1 MNINTGKLISNSELF
16 LKKIKEQD
24 ANQKISNDVGEKD
37 GIKERILNDFAD
49 IKYANDS
56 FKGRFLLNN
65 FKLSK
70 YEFEYS
76 KNQFIDEKLDS
87 IQMAYDKGN
96 LDEIKDI
103 INNGIFNNKN
113 VLMDY
118 FSKDENIQTSLDTAK
133 EMVNEKYEVLS
144 REYKSIEVASQNIL
158 SINQD
163 TIAHSKSILKDL
175 DKDSLINTTRVD
187 SKRISQL
194 ID

>member
-1 MNINTGKLISNSELF
+1 
-16 LKKIKEQD
+16 
-24 ANQKISNDVGEKD
+24 
-37 GIKERILNDFAD
+37 
-49 IKYANDS
+49 
-56 FKGRFLLNN
+56 
-65 FKLSK
+65 
-70 YEFEYS
+70 
-76 KNQFIDEKLDS
+76 
-87 IQMAYDKGN
+87 MAYDKGN